1 MTYVYIYVYVYIYII
16 YYICKK
22 TINNRQKN
30 MIVESQ
36 ADLGQQIQV
45 HGDPWDPH
53 GTHGKVVERSNQLM
67 IFYGNQWEFVLLC
80 IAIRMGYLF
89 ESI

>member
-1 MTYVYIYVYVYIYII
+1 MYMYIYII

-22 TINNRQKN
+22 TINHRQKN

-45 HGDPWDPH
+45 HGTH
-53 GTHGKVVERSNQLM
+53 GTHMGPTWDP
-67 IFYGNQWEFVLLC
+67 WESGG
-80 IAIRMGYLF
+80 RKQ
-89 ESI
+89 